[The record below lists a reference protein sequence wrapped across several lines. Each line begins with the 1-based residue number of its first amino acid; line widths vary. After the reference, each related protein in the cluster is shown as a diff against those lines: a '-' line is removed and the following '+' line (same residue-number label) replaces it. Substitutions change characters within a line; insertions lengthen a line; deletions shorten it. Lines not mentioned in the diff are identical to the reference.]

1 MPMFNY
7 IPDVK
12 YDVKPVQY
20 PFTQSDFV
28 TAKNFFRRFELNPDV
43 YNYALYYTKYA
54 VLDGERIDNVAK
66 KFYGRSSYDWII
78 VITNNIINPLT
89 DWPMSDNAVRK
100 FAEQKYNDPYSEI
113 LYYETEEVKT
123 GSNLVGDLSSKKL
136 PVIALEGGLK
146 VSKKF
151 YDSPFTYYDGTN
163 NVTVLGSSVSKGVTA
178 IDHELAMNEKKREIY
193 ILNGGFISGFIKEF
207 KKKNLYSTK
216 STDFINSRLKKT
228 GV

>member
-1 MPMFNY
+1 MPLFNY

-20 PFTQSDFV
+20 PFTQSDFI
-28 TAKNFFRRFELNPDV
+28 TAKNFFRRFKLNPDV
-43 YNYALYYTKYA
+43 FDYALYYDRYA

-66 KFYGRSSYDWII
+66 KFYGKASYDWIL
-78 VITNNIINPLT
+78 VITNNLVNPLF

-100 FAEQKYNDPYSEI
+100 FAEQKYQDPYSEI
-113 LYYETEEVKT
+113 LYYETEEVKAGFKMST
-123 GSNLVGDLSSKKL
+123 DLSGSTSD
-136 PVIALEGGLK
+136 VVALEGGLK

-163 NVTVLGSSVSKGVTA
+163 NITVAGSTVSKAITA
-178 IDHELAMNEKKREIY
+178 IEHELRENEKKREIY
-193 ILNGGFISGFIKEF
+193 ILKGNLVSGFIKEF
-207 KKKNLYSTK
+207 KQKNLYSTK
-216 STDFINSRLKKT
+216 SSDFINSRLKKT